1 MKTNQLYKVV
11 ELRNSG
17 YKVRW
22 ATRSLKE
29 GEKMYTRLR
38 EIKPHSKFILYDND
52 KIILE
57 NNDVDSE
64 GSNFSDSDEEITNV
78 RKYSS
83 DTNYESDT
91 SSESSFESKSN
102 ESIKHLEKIKQL
114 EEIKRRKIYN
124 LQRARFCDSFVMNL
138 IIVFLVMLLAYLIQ
152 FMNNENLLN

>member
-38 EIKPHSKFILYDND
+38 EIKPHGKFILYDND

-57 NNDVDSE
+57 NDDVDSE
-64 GSNFSDSDEEITNV
+64 KSDFSDSEEETNV

-83 DTNYESDT
+83 DTNYESDSNSES
-91 SSESSFESKSN
+91 SSESMRHLN
-102 ESIKHLEKIKQL
+102 EIKQL
-114 EEIKRRKIYN
+114 EEIKRKNFVRN
-124 LQRARFCDSFVMNL
+124 FHNMQRVGMCDSFVMNV

-152 FMNNENLLN
+152 FMNEKNLLN

>member
-29 GEKMYTRLR
+29 GEKMYSRLR
-38 EIKPHSKFILYDND
+38 EIKPHGKFILYDND

-57 NNDVDSE
+57 NDDVDSE
-64 GSNFSDSDEEITNV
+64 RSNFSDSEEEITNV

-83 DTNYESDT
+83 DTNYESDSNSES
-91 SSESSFESKSN
+91 SSES
-102 ESIKHLEKIKQL
+102 IKYLQEIKEL
-114 EEIKRRKIYN
+114 EEIKRRNFRRN
-124 LQRARFCDSFVMNL
+124 LHNMQRVGMCDSFVMNL

-152 FMNNENLLN
+152 FINNENLLK

>member
-38 EIKPHSKFILYDND
+38 EIKPYSKFILYDND

-57 NNDVDSE
+57 NDDVDSE
-64 GSNFSDSDEEITNV
+64 RSDFSDSEEEINV

-83 DTNYESDT
+83 DTNYESDS
-91 SSESSFESKSN
+91 SSELSLNVNCKESIEKL
-102 ESIKHLEKIKQL
+102 ESIKRQNFKKNI
-114 EEIKRRKIYN
+114 EI
-124 LQRARFCDSFVMNL
+124 LQRNNICDSLIINL
-138 IIVFLVMLLAYLIQ
+138 IIIIMVVLFAVLIQ
-152 FMNNENLLN
+152 LSNENIT

>member
-1 MKTNQLYKVV
+1 MKSNQLYKVV

-57 NNDVDSE
+57 NDDVDSE
-64 GSNFSDSDEEITNV
+64 RSDFSDTDEEITNV

-83 DTNYESDT
+83 DTNYESDSNSES
-91 SSESSFESKSN
+91 SSES
-102 ESIKHLEKIKQL
+102 IKYLQEIKQL
-114 EEIKRRKIYN
+114 EEIKRKNFSKNLYN
-124 LQRARFCDSFVMNL
+124 MQRVGMCDSFVMNL

-152 FMNNENLLN
+152 FINNENLLN